1 MGGEPAA
8 VDVVEKVIRGPDGG
22 VLSFQ
27 GEAGAGGVAGNSHV
41 ARVAAS
47 KNNYDK
53 AETKVTIGS
62 YENAIV
68 PRVSYPRT
76 LFRTSGSTPHLRLQP
91 GTLHP
96 RSRPAHADTTGNND
110 GTANT
115 VSLPEP
121 VAVTVQ
127 PNVSYNDMPNGI
139 DIASWQHPNGANVD
153 FKRVQAAGY
162 TYVFVKATEGTH
174 YKNEYYV
181 NDAMAAQG
189 NGVLMG
195 GYHYADVSKDARTQA
210 AMFAD
215 TISVKGGTS
224 LPPVLDIEEAKGLN
238 AAQLNLWVRAF
249 LQETYNR
256 VGLTPIIYSYRSFLM
271 NQMGNTPTSPISPCG
286 LPTITARKAPLCH
299 SLADGRRGRS
309 GSTPPTRRLTA
320 CRPRRWTPISLA
332 EPSATACVRRHRS
345 GSRRTKV
352 APRTALARYC
362 IGALLC

>member
-1 MGGEPAA
+1 
-8 VDVVEKVIRGPDGG
+8 
-22 VLSFQ
+22 
-27 GEAGAGGVAGNSHV
+27 
-41 ARVAAS
+41 
-47 KNNYDK
+47 
-53 AETKVTIGS
+53 
-62 YENAIV
+62 
-68 PRVSYPRT
+68 
-76 LFRTSGSTPHLRLQP
+76 
-91 GTLHP
+91 
-96 RSRPAHADTTGNND
+96 
-110 GTANT
+110 
-115 VSLPEP
+115 
-121 VAVTVQ
+121 
-127 PNVSYNDMPNGI
+127 MPNGI

-238 AAQLNLWVRAF
+238 AAQLNQWVRAF

-271 NQMGNTPTSPISPCG
+271 NQMGNTPDFTNFPLWIADYNGAQSPT
-286 LPTITARKAPLCH
+286 LPLPGGWKTWTFWQYSSHTKI
-299 SLADGRRGRS
+299 DGVQAQEVDSNKFGGTMQQLRVF
-309 GSTPPTRRLTA
+309 A
-320 CRPRRWTPISLA
+320 
-332 EPSATACVRRHRS
+332 ATGVVPVEQ
-345 GSRRTKV
+345 K
-352 APRTALARYC
+352 
-362 IGALLC
+362 

>member
-1 MGGEPAA
+1 MRTRLFP
-8 VDVVEKVIRGPDGG
+8 
-22 VLSFQ
+22 VLATLGLSS
-27 GEAGAGGVAGNSHV
+27 ALLVA
-41 ARVAAS
+41 
-47 KNNYDK
+47 
-53 AETKVTIGS
+53 
-62 YENAIV
+62 
-68 PRVSYPRT
+68 P
-76 LFRTSGSTPHLRLQP
+76 LTSGFSLGHF
-91 GTLHP
+91 TLAPAH
-96 RSRPAHADTTGNND
+96 AHADTTGNND

-271 NQMGNTPTSPISPCG
+271 NQMGNTPDFTNFPLWIADYNGAQSPT
-286 LPTITARKAPLCH
+286 LPLPGGWKTWTFWQYSSHTKI
-299 SLADGRRGRS
+299 DGVQAQEVDSNKFGGTMQQLRVF
-309 GSTPPTRRLTA
+309 A
-320 CRPRRWTPISLA
+320 
-332 EPSATACVRRHRS
+332 ATGVVPVEQ
-345 GSRRTKV
+345 K
-352 APRTALARYC
+352 
-362 IGALLC
+362 